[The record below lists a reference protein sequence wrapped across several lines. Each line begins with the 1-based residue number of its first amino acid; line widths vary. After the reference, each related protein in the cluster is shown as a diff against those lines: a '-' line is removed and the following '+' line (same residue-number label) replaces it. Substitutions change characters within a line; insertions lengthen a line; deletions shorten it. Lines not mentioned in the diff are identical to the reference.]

1 MDSLTYY
8 NLDRHVLYICKTTEE
23 MAFRMRSLYEKENA
37 TCFTIIEKIAIEK
50 MTKVIATFAIDDR
63 NLLMPMVTLVDMY
76 YVYWSHDVNSL
87 INMSML

>member
-1 MDSLTYY
+1 MKK
-8 NLDRHVLYICKTTEE
+8 I
-23 MAFRMRSLYEKENA
+23 NA

-76 YVYWSHDVNSL
+76 YVYWSHDLNSR
-87 INMSML
+87 INMSILCFESYN